1 MLFRLAH
8 GRARPGLACQLV
20 LVGLALGG
28 ARSGA
33 AQASA
38 HVAHGAFVPPAG
50 ANVVTVVTHE
60 YAYTMPDTI
69 PAGLTTFVLRDE
81 GKEEHHMTLARVDS
95 GRTLTDVLT
104 ALKAGPEAAPPRWL
118 LPVGGPNAPAP
129 GGTSNATL
137 ELAPGNY
144 VALCMI
150 PAPDKAPHFA
160 HGMVKWLVVAPSK
173 TGPAPM
179 PSADL
184 TITLTDYNFSVSK
197 PLTSGHHRIAIT
209 NTSAQPHELVIN
221 RYDEGQGNAQF
232 EKWAYDPQGKPMP
245 GHAMGGVTALLPG
258 QTLVID
264 ETFPP
269 GRYGFVCFVPD
280 AKDGKPHFMHG
291 METEFEV
298 K

>member
-1 MLFRLAH
+1 MLTRSARRLA
-8 GRARPGLACQLV
+8 RFPLTR
-20 LVGLALGG
+20 LG
-28 ARSGA
+28 
-33 AQASA
+33 ASA
-38 HVAHGAFVPPAG
+38 ALLMVTAPIAAGQAPAHAGHAAFVPPAG

-60 YAYTMPDTI
+60 YAFAMPDTI
-69 PAGLTTFVLRDE
+69 PAGLTTFILRDE
-81 GKEEHHMTLARVDS
+81 GKEEHHMTLMKVDS
-95 GRTLTDVLT
+95 GKTLADVFT

-160 HGMVKWLVVAPSK
+160 HGMVKWLVVTPSK
-173 TGPAPM
+173 GKPAPL
-179 PSADL
+179 PAADL
-184 TITLTDYNFSVSK
+184 TITLTDYDFTMSK

-209 NTSAQPHELVIN
+209 NTSSQPHELVIS

-245 GHAMGGVTALLPG
+245 GHPMGGATALLPG
-258 QTLVID
+258 HTVVID
-264 ETFPP
+264 GNFPP
-269 GRYGFVCFVPD
+269 GRYGFVCFIPD

-291 METEFEV
+291 MDKEFEV

>member
-1 MLFRLAH
+1 MSFRLAH
-8 GRARPGLACQLV
+8 GRARPGPACQFV
-20 LVGLALGG
+20 LVVFALLVP
-28 ARSGA
+28 RPGA
-33 AQASA
+33 AQTPA
-38 HVAHGAFVPPAG
+38 HVAHAAFVPPAG

-81 GKEEHHMTLARVDS
+81 GKEEHHMTLLKVDS
-95 GRTLTDVLT
+95 GKTLADVFT

-129 GGTSNATL
+129 GGSSNATL
-137 ELAPGNY
+137 ELKPGNY
-144 VALCMI
+144 VAICMI
-150 PAPDKAPHFA
+150 PAADKAPHFV
-160 HGMVKWLVVAPSK
+160 HGMVKWLVVTPSTAK
-173 TGPAPM
+173 PAPM
-179 PSADL
+179 PAADV
-184 TITLTDYNFSVSK
+184 TITLTDYDFTMSK

-209 NTSAQPHELVIN
+209 NTSAQPHELVIS

-245 GHAMGGVTALLPG
+245 GHAMGGATALPPG
-258 QTLVID
+258 HTVVVD

-269 GRYGFVCFVPD
+269 GRYGFVCFIPD

-291 METEFEV
+291 MEKEFV
-298 K
+298 IK